1 MIHLPLTQ
9 AIRQSVTFKREQLD
23 KTSAESST
31 NHERVRLEAEKYGNA
46 EQLQRMK
53 SRLQKSLWDDDS

>member
-1 MIHLPLTQ
+1 MT
-9 AIRQSVTFKREQLD
+9 SKKEQLV
-23 KTSAESST
+23 KSSAESST